1 MITTG
6 SDDPFSFG
14 KWLKERREALDYTQG
29 ELALAVGCSVSA
41 IRKMEAGV
49 RRPSKQMAELLATQ
63 LQISPRDRPLFL
75 QFAREVTATGTK
87 GRPTPTGL
95 PARERPSARTTA
107 APSSSSSPSA
117 PARYSVSATETP
129 EQARP
134 DTAWGSPPDN
144 LPAYLTSFVG
154 RTEALEQVR
163 SILWKTEV
171 RLLTLTGPGG
181 VGKTRL
187 AVEAASSLLHDFADG
202 VFFVPLAM
210 IQDPGAVLTA
220 VAATLAV
227 RESPG
232 KPVATALADYLRR
245 KNILLVLDNFE
256 QVLDAALPLV
266 DLLKNAPRLKM
277 LVTSREPLHVYGEH
291 ELSLPPMAVPLVPN
305 DQEPPPDDQPLT
317 AVESVQLFVR
327 RVQAVRPD
335 FRVSDT
341 NIDIVGSICR
351 ELDGLPLAIELAAAR
366 CKYMPLEAIH
376 RRLQE
381 GLGLLAGG
389 PRDMP
394 ARHQTMRTAIEWSYD
409 LLTPEDQAL
418 FRSLAVFAGGFTAEA
433 AAAVAPEDAGV
444 VTYERL
450 LSLVG
455 KSLLVMRKAQPD
467 RFWKLVTL
475 HEYALEQLVR
485 AGESDATH
493 ARHAAFYVALVEHD
507 KPHPTGSGT
516 RAWLDLVQTERA
528 NLQVALDW
536 LLARLQNNHALEEAE
551 LALRLTLVLS
561 SFLRARGQF
570 TEWRGVRVA
579 TLQATAAVTARS
591 GDDAEG
597 KRLKSLRAGVMEALG
612 KAAWAQA
619 DFRVVQQ
626 CFEESLAL
634 YRQAE
639 DKPGVARL
647 INDFGSLACDRA
659 DYQTALKLSQ
669 ESLALAIEA
678 GDRTLTAG
686 VHNNIANI
694 YRNLNDLPTARGYYE
709 QSLALYREL
718 GNKSDTCTPL
728 SNLGLISMDLDDYA
742 GARRYL
748 EETIA
753 IARELGNKND
763 LAYGLAFMWKCAVE
777 VKDYAQA
784 QVLKAECLPLV
795 HQLDYKPVLTGCFE
809 TEASM
814 RETLG
819 KPLEAARLWGATE
832 ALREAI
838 NFPLPLPAR
847 VRYDRYVAS
856 ARAQSRPADFEQA
869 WAEGRAMPV
878 EAAIRYALGEPIST
892 RVTSDQ

>member
-6 SDDPFSFG
+6 TDDPFFFG

-29 ELALAVGCSVSA
+29 ELASAVGCSVSA

-49 RRPSKQMAELLATQ
+49 RRPSKQMAELLAKQ
-63 LQISPRDRPLFL
+63 LEISAEDLPLFL
-75 QFAREVTATGTK
+75 HFAREATATDK
-87 GRPTPTGL
+87 KERPALTDS
-95 PARERPSARTTA
+95 PAQGRPSART
-107 APSSSSSPSA
+107 PPGPSSPSA
-117 PARYSVSATETP
+117 PARYSVSA
-129 EQARP
+129 P
-134 DTAWGSPPDN
+134 DTAEQAHADTAWRSPPDN

-154 RTEALEQVR
+154 RTAALEQVR

-202 VFFVPLAM
+202 VFFVSLAP
-210 IQDPGAVLTA
+210 IQDPGAVLPA

-227 RESPG
+227 RESAG
-232 KPVATALADYLRR
+232 KPVAASLADYLRR
-245 KNILLVLDNFE
+245 KNMLLVLDNFE

-266 DLLKNAPRLKM
+266 DLLKNAPRLKI

-291 ELSLPPMAVPLVPN
+291 EFSLPPMAVPQAPN
-305 DQEPPPDDQPLT
+305 DQEPPPDNQPLT
-317 AVESVQLFVR
+317 AIESVQLFVR
-327 RVQAVRPD
+327 RAQAVRPD
-335 FRVSDT
+335 FRITDA

-351 ELDGLPLAIELAAAR
+351 ELDGLPLAIELAAAHCR
-366 CKYMPLEAIH
+366 YMPLEAIH
-376 RRLQE
+376 QRLQE

-394 ARHQTMRTAIEWSYD
+394 ARHQTMRAAIEWSYN
-409 LLTPEDQAL
+409 LLKPEDRAL

-433 AAAVAPEDAGV
+433 AAAVAPEDAGA

-450 LSLVG
+450 LSLAG
-455 KSLLVMRKAQPD
+455 KSLLVMRKPHPD

-475 HEYALEQLVR
+475 HEYAQEQLAR
-485 AGESDATH
+485 AGESAATH
-493 ARHAAFYVALVEHD
+493 ERHARYYVALVERN
-507 KPHPTGSGT
+507 KPHPTSSGT
-516 RAWLDLVQTERA
+516 KAWLDLMQTERA

-536 LLARLQNNHALEEAE
+536 LLAGLQSDGDGGEAE
-551 LALRLTLVLS
+551 LALRLTLALS

-570 TEWRGVRVA
+570 TEWRSVLVA
-579 TLQATAAVTARS
+579 TLQATAALTARS
-591 GDDAEG
+591 GDDVEG
-597 KRLKSLRAGVMEALG
+597 KRLKALRAGVVEALG

-619 DFRVVQQ
+619 DFRAVQQ

-647 INDFGSLACDRA
+647 LNDFGSLACDRA
-659 DYQTALKLSQ
+659 DYQAALKLSQ
-669 ESLALAIEA
+669 ESLALSIEA

-694 YRNLNDLPTARGYYE
+694 YRNLNDLPTARRYYE
-709 QSLALYREL
+709 ESLALYREL

-728 SNLGLISMDLDDYA
+728 SNLGLISMDLEDYA

-809 TEASM
+809 NEAAM

-856 ARAQSRPADFEQA
+856 ARAQSRQAEFDKA
-869 WAEGRAMPV
+869 WAEGRAMSV
-878 EAAIRYALGEPIST
+878 EATSRYALGETAPTHARGAS
-892 RVTSDQ
+892 V